1 MCIRDSLRWL
11 YRRTACPS
19 GWSRRSRPAAQTVVV
34 RGGPTGSDRH
44 GRRASGGNQRHHGE
58 RRSRRRLPAA
68 AESGAGGEWSA
79 RKRCRHCSRCSGAA
93 GAGCCGPGGAPSRS
107 AAATRSSSTLP
118 RSWRPTSPGWRPWCG
133 QTRCCAG
140 RAAHSRSSSVVRSC
154 SGCWGSRAW
163 AVACGCR
170 CRFRR
175 WRRRRRRCRPR
186 ANRSPTT
193 AGRACRPSLGLPARG
208 ACRRSRRRRREVI
221 DRRRRW
227 LVGPWSDLGRVSAP
241 SSGRMCGAVRRPQE
255 VEHPVRVPLQVH
267 RLDLHRLDLHRLDLH
282 RLDLPRRV
290 ATLSLHTS
298 PLDQPGTGDAG
309 GMNVYVVETSKRLAA
324 LGIEVDVFTR
334 ATSSDLPLAVELS
347 PGVTV
352 RHIVAGPFE
361 GLGKEDLPAQLC
373 AFTSGVLRAEA
384 LHEPGWYDV
393 IHSHYWL
400 SGQVGWLAKER
411 WGVPL
416 VHSAHTLAKVK
427 NALLAAG
434 DRPEPLARI
443 IGEEQVVAAADR
455 LVAGTEAE
463 VDDPVRRYGPEPGG
477 AGAARAQLGIASNAV
492 VLLFVGRIQ
501 PLKAPDVL
509 LRAAAR
515 LLADDPGLRRRL
527 VVVIAGGPSGT
538 GLAQPEGLQ
547 RLAVE
552 LGIAEVVRFEP
563 PASRDRLADLYRA
576 ASVVVVPSYNE
587 SFGLVAIEAQ
597 ACGTPVVAA
606 AVGGLRTS
614 VCDGASGLLVAGHDP
629 ADYAA
634 AIRRLLDEP
643 GLHARLAAG
652 RAGPVR

>member
-1 MCIRDSLRWL
+1 
-11 YRRTACPS
+11 
-19 GWSRRSRPAAQTVVV
+19 
-34 RGGPTGSDRH
+34 
-44 GRRASGGNQRHHGE
+44 
-58 RRSRRRLPAA
+58 
-68 AESGAGGEWSA
+68 
-79 RKRCRHCSRCSGAA
+79 
-93 GAGCCGPGGAPSRS
+93 
-107 AAATRSSSTLP
+107 
-118 RSWRPTSPGWRPWCG
+118 
-133 QTRCCAG
+133 
-140 RAAHSRSSSVVRSC
+140 
-154 SGCWGSRAW
+154 
-163 AVACGCR
+163 
-170 CRFRR
+170 
-175 WRRRRRRCRPR
+175 
-186 ANRSPTT
+186 
-193 AGRACRPSLGLPARG
+193 
-208 ACRRSRRRRREVI
+208 
-221 DRRRRW
+221 
-227 LVGPWSDLGRVSAP
+227 
-241 SSGRMCGAVRRPQE
+241 
-255 VEHPVRVPLQVH
+255 VRVPLQV
-267 RLDLHRLDLHRLDLH
+267 HRLDLH

-463 VDDPVRRYGPEPGG
+463 VDDLVRRYGADPATVVTVPPGVDLDHFRPEPGG

-614 VCDGASGLLVAGHDP
+614 VCDGASGLLVARHDP

-643 GLHARLAAG
+643 GLYRRLAAG
-652 RAGPVR
+652 AVRHAGQFGWSETTAQLLATYRDAIAATRSTPERVAVGS